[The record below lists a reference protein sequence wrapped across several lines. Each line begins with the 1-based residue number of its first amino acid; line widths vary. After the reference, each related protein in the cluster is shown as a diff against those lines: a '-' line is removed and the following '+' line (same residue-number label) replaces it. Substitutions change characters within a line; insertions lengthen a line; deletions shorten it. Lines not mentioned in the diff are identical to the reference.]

1 MQNYVVFHLHSD
13 LSNGVT
19 NIDSVTKYEQ
29 YIKYAQ
35 SLGMKAIGFSEH
47 GSIFEHI
54 KKRQLCESFGIKYI
68 HGEEFYLTETLSEKL
83 KDNYHIVIMAKNYQ
97 GYLELNRL
105 SSIAFNRAKV
115 KTIGDDE
122 HFYYVPRITFDE
134 LCNIS
139 DNLILST
146 ACLGGVLNRAENNFK
161 EKFIEFLVAHK
172 ENCFLEIQHHN
183 NERQIIYNKYLYE
196 LSKKYGIRLIAGTD
210 THCLNER
217 HAKGR
222 VMLQRSKNIYFAD
235 EEGWDLTFKTYDEL
249 TSAYEKQN
257 SLDRNIYLEAINNTN
272 LIANM
277 VEDYHISNEYKYPHL
292 WDNPVAE
299 FKKRINKGYKERKCK
314 TFPNKQEYIDRIKY
328 ETKTYVN
335 NGMTEFMLLATDMID
350 FCRSNDIEVGYGRGS
365 VNGSVVAWALGI
377 TEMDSIK
384 YNLNFERFASPEKV
398 SLADVDTD
406 FPSSKRELVKQYL
419 FNREGLNCCDIITF
433 NTIALRGAIRD
444 IGRAMN
450 IPLAEVNKICD
461 IADNDRNEAAR
472 LYPELMDYV
481 DIVEGTIVSIGTHP
495 CGCVVSDLNI
505 AETFGLCTT
514 TTSDYPIS
522 QIYMK
527 EIDSLNYVKLDLLCL
542 DTIELIN
549 ETCKLANID
558 RLTPDNVDMYDD
570 KVWDSIVEDTTM
582 IFQWESDSAQR
593 YIKQLMSPQTI
604 QSFKN
609 QGYDVNKMMLFTIG
623 NGAIRPAGS
632 SYREELANGIAR
644 KTGCKAI
651 DDCMASTFG
660 FCVFQCQ
667 IIEFLHKCC
676 GFTMGE
682 ADVVRRGFA
691 KKLGTGDF
699 IPIIKNGGYL
709 NGNKNHY
716 IKGFIQTMKDDYGYD
731 EEFSQKAII
740 EFIQVIED
748 ASSYLF
754 SINHSYPYSFEGY
767 VSGYLRYYYPVE
779 FITTALNIHSGNEEK
794 TNKITEYAKKQ
805 NIKILPIKFRHSK
818 DTYSPDKEN
827 NAIYKGIA
835 SVKFLNAEVAQQMY
849 EMREQE
855 FPTFIDFLKV
865 NPCNSRQT
873 EILIKLDFFSEFG
886 KSQKLLDEYAIY
898 TTYYGKKQFKKEKI
912 TLDDE
917 TMSKFATST
926 DKMYKITDSEGL
938 IKELCNRLEDKSIP
952 IKERLTAEAEY
963 LGYIDYINPK
973 ATNYGYVPDID
984 TKYSPRI
991 KIYRLDTGETVTYK
1005 LAKKDYN
1012 NNPISNH
1019 DLLKFT
1025 FERRNKS
1032 RLVDGKWQKCLEEF
1046 EDWIKTYVIK

>member
-1 MQNYVVFHLHSD
+1 
-13 LSNGVT
+13 
-19 NIDSVTKYEQ
+19 
-29 YIKYAQ
+29 
-35 SLGMKAIGFSEH
+35 
-47 GSIFEHI
+47 
-54 KKRQLCESFGIKYI
+54 
-68 HGEEFYLTETLSEKL
+68 
-83 KDNYHIVIMAKNYQ
+83 
-97 GYLELNRL
+97 
-105 SSIAFNRAKV
+105 
-115 KTIGDDE
+115 
-122 HFYYVPRITFDE
+122 
-134 LCNIS
+134 
-139 DNLILST
+139 
-146 ACLGGVLNRAENNFK
+146 
-161 EKFIEFLVAHK
+161 
-172 ENCFLEIQHHN
+172 
-183 NERQIIYNKYLYE
+183 
-196 LSKKYGIRLIAGTD
+196 
-210 THCLNER
+210 
-217 HAKGR
+217 
-222 VMLQRSKNIYFAD
+222 
-235 EEGWDLTFKTYDEL
+235 
-249 TSAYEKQN
+249 
-257 SLDRNIYLEAINNTN
+257 
-272 LIANM
+272 
-277 VEDYHISNEYKYPHL
+277 
-292 WDNPVAE
+292 
-299 FKKRINKGYKERKCK
+299 
-314 TFPNKQEYIDRIKY
+314 
-328 ETKTYVN
+328 
-335 NGMTEFMLLATDMID
+335 
-350 FCRSNDIEVGYGRGS
+350 
-365 VNGSVVAWALGI
+365 
-377 TEMDSIK
+377 
-384 YNLNFERFASPEKV
+384 
-398 SLADVDTD
+398 
-406 FPSSKRELVKQYL
+406 
-419 FNREGLNCCDIITF
+419 
-433 NTIALRGAIRD
+433 
-444 IGRAMN
+444 
-450 IPLAEVNKICD
+450 
-461 IADNDRNEAAR
+461 
-472 LYPELMDYV
+472 
-481 DIVEGTIVSIGTHP
+481 
-495 CGCVVSDLNI
+495 
-505 AETFGLCTT
+505 
-514 TTSDYPIS
+514 
-522 QIYMK
+522 
-527 EIDSLNYVKLDLLCL
+527 
-542 DTIELIN
+542 
-549 ETCKLANID
+549 
-558 RLTPDNVDMYDD
+558 
-570 KVWDSIVEDTTM
+570 
-582 IFQWESDSAQR
+582 
-593 YIKQLMSPQTI
+593 
-604 QSFKN
+604 
-609 QGYDVNKMMLFTIG
+609 
-623 NGAIRPAGS
+623 
-632 SYREELANGIAR
+632 
-644 KTGCKAI
+644 
-651 DDCMASTFG
+651 
-660 FCVFQCQ
+660 
-667 IIEFLHKCC
+667 
-676 GFTMGE
+676 MGE

-886 KSQKLLDEYAIY
+886 KSQKLLDEYEIY

-938 IKELCNRLEDKSIP
+938 IKELCNRVEDKSIP

-973 ATNYGYVPDID
+973 ATNYGYVLDID

-991 KIYRLDTGETVTYK
+991 KMYRLDTGETVTYK

-1046 EDWIKTYVIK
+1046 EDWIKTYVVKWGDVLKHYYTEKEYKILLSHLVILHDTRENTNSEILDFFNKQGISHEKRALKTGDYSFKISACEELGIHRDMFFTDTVCIERKNSVSEIAGNFCEKDDRFLKELNRMINIPNCYILIENDSLQDVIDGNYKSKLNSLSLLRSLLTTQKRSGFYLYFVKSESMGQMIYEICKNVLDNSILK

>member
-1 MQNYVVFHLHSD
+1 M
-13 LSNGVT
+13 
-19 NIDSVTKYEQ
+19 
-29 YIKYAQ
+29 
-35 SLGMKAIGFSEH
+35 
-47 GSIFEHI
+47 
-54 KKRQLCESFGIKYI
+54 
-68 HGEEFYLTETLSEKL
+68 
-83 KDNYHIVIMAKNYQ
+83 
-97 GYLELNRL
+97 
-105 SSIAFNRAKV
+105 
-115 KTIGDDE
+115 
-122 HFYYVPRITFDE
+122 
-134 LCNIS
+134 
-139 DNLILST
+139 
-146 ACLGGVLNRAENNFK
+146 
-161 EKFIEFLVAHK
+161 
-172 ENCFLEIQHHN
+172 
-183 NERQIIYNKYLYE
+183 
-196 LSKKYGIRLIAGTD
+196 
-210 THCLNER
+210 
-217 HAKGR
+217 
-222 VMLQRSKNIYFAD
+222 
-235 EEGWDLTFKTYDEL
+235 
-249 TSAYEKQN
+249 
-257 SLDRNIYLEAINNTN
+257 
-272 LIANM
+272 
-277 VEDYHISNEYKYPHL
+277 
-292 WDNPVAE
+292 
-299 FKKRINKGYKERKCK
+299 
-314 TFPNKQEYIDRIKY
+314 
-328 ETKTYVN
+328 
-335 NGMTEFMLLATDMID
+335 
-350 FCRSNDIEVGYGRGS
+350 
-365 VNGSVVAWALGI
+365 
-377 TEMDSIK
+377 
-384 YNLNFERFASPEKV
+384 
-398 SLADVDTD
+398 
-406 FPSSKRELVKQYL
+406 
-419 FNREGLNCCDIITF
+419 
-433 NTIALRGAIRD
+433 
-444 IGRAMN
+444 
-450 IPLAEVNKICD
+450 
-461 IADNDRNEAAR
+461 
-472 LYPELMDYV
+472 
-481 DIVEGTIVSIGTHP
+481 
-495 CGCVVSDLNI
+495 
-505 AETFGLCTT
+505 
-514 TTSDYPIS
+514 
-522 QIYMK
+522 
-527 EIDSLNYVKLDLLCL
+527 
-542 DTIELIN
+542 
-549 ETCKLANID
+549 ANID

-886 KSQKLLDEYAIY
+886 KSQKLLDEYEIY

-917 TMSKFATST
+917 IMSKFATST

-938 IKELCNRLEDKSIP
+938 IKELCNRVEDKSIP

-973 ATNYGYVPDID
+973 ATNYGYVLDID

-991 KIYRLDTGETVTYK
+991 KMYRLDTGETASYK

-1046 EDWIKTYVIK
+1046 EWWIKTYVIK